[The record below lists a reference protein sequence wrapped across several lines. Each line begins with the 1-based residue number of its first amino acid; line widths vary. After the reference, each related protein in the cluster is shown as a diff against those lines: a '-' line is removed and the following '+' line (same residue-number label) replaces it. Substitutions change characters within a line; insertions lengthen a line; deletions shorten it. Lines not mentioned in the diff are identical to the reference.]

1 MLQQDKILHFLVS
14 FSLVIFFGLIVGLF
28 WGTIITFIIG
38 ILKEI
43 YDHYFGTGFSW
54 GDILSN
60 LIGIIIG
67 IVLLVIG
74 G

>member
-14 FSLVIFFGLIVGLF
+14 FSLIIYFGLLTGLF
-28 WGTIITFIIG
+28 WGTIITLIIG

-54 GDILSN
+54 GDI
-60 LIGIIIG
+60 
-67 IVLLVIG
+67 
-74 G
+74 